1 VLIGLV
7 VACSSPEAGKE
18 TSSGGSPNAGG
29 VSGAAPSSGGGT
41 TSSGG
46 NGAGAGAGVSGAGP
60 STGGAS
66 GGAGNTAGVGG
77 AGVGAEAGSGAAGGG
92 TAGTSAGGAGSGDS
106 YVSNVAVAVH
116 EEVNTV
122 LVVTWQQT
130 MAADTTQLEFSFE
143 AGNVMRSRAKPGAVG
158 MHTDVVLG
166 APASTP
172 VTIRIVSRVA
182 NVDYATRDYM
192 GTTAALPTGLPVPT
206 VTMYDAMRASP
217 HRWLFGAVEKS
228 AASCPTTASACN
240 CNGPSCYNRG
250 VFWTYIMDRKGRMVW
265 YYSDA
270 ASNAT
275 SSFQRIA
282 RDGEYIWIE
291 KRPYGRSGA
300 HAVLRMT
307 LDHEHFEQI
316 DIPDLADSIDVTT
329 DGYVLYNSEGSNWQL
344 KERNIETGQTRNIWS
359 CPAAFGSGFA
369 CYSNT
374 VNWDPTTNTIM
385 TSFPDENT
393 VAEIDRSGTLVA
405 TYGDRA
411 GGYTLSPSNYTFE
424 FQHFPNLSP
433 SGTLMLSSHEPGHND
448 TYMPTA
454 GDHQFQEWTI
464 DRTARTLTLL
474 WSYNAGP
481 EWAMY
486 KGMAIKL
493 ANGNVLANYG
503 SGGVIREITQDKTT
517 VFHVKFD
524 APITDDF
531 YNHFVGNNVLIDDLY
546 ALNGGFPP

>member
-1 VLIGLV
+1 
-7 VACSSPEAGKE
+7 
-18 TSSGGSPNAGG
+18 
-29 VSGAAPSSGGGT
+29 
-41 TSSGG
+41 
-46 NGAGAGAGVSGAGP
+46 
-60 STGGAS
+60 
-66 GGAGNTAGVGG
+66 
-77 AGVGAEAGSGAAGGG
+77 
-92 TAGTSAGGAGSGDS
+92 
-106 YVSNVAVAVH
+106 
-116 EEVNTV
+116 
-122 LVVTWQQT
+122 
-130 MAADTTQLEFSFE
+130 MAADTTPLEFTFE
-143 AGNVMRSRAKPGAVG
+143 TGNVMRSRAKPGAVG

-166 APASTP
+166 VPASTP

-250 VFWTYIMDRKGRMVW
+250 VFWTYIMDRRGRMVW

-291 KRPYGRSGA
+291 KRPYGRAGD

-307 LDHEHFEQI
+307 LDHEHYEQI
-316 DIPDLADSIDVTT
+316 DIPDLADSIDVTP
-329 DGYVLYNSEGSNWQL
+329 DGSVLYNSEGSNWQL
-344 KERNIETGQTRNIWS
+344 KERNRAGQTRNIWS
-359 CPAAFGSGFA
+359 CPTAFGSGFA

-374 VNWDPTTNTIM
+374 VNWHEPTNTIF

-393 VAEIDRSGTLVA
+393 VAEIDRETGMLVA

-411 GGYTLSPSNYTFE
+411 GSYTMSPSNYTFE
-424 FQHFPNLSP
+424 FQHFPNYSP
-433 SGTLMLSSHEPGHND
+433 QGTMMLSSHAPGHND
-448 TYMPTA
+448 TYTPTP
-454 GDHQFQEWTI
+454 GNHQFQEWTI
-464 DRTARTLTLL
+464 DRNSRTLTLL
-474 WSYNAGP
+474 WSYNAGQ

-524 APITDDF
+524 APIASDF